1 MKTTRNYCIIYLG
14 KKPDSFCGAKIL
26 ADDILNSPDNTV
38 KLVGFSKR
46 DLLEKDAKILI
57 EILLSGSEVSTFD
70 KIIFIDVVPSN
81 DLLKSCVAISN
92 SVDLFINTILDSA
105 IYDKNLFLKSNIN
118 IFETERP
125 KINSVTKL
133 IFKHIFDTKIETP
146 AIIELI
152 DKAVKSK
159 ESNVYQFYTTIT
171 EKMFDEEY
179 QKDLSGDVT
188 KDVNFFEISAI
199 LNTKLLAT
207 TQKIIK
213 NSCIIKMDDYSIGM
227 FNCPNDYNQLVT
239 KELRT
244 TKTLTH
250 GIACLY
256 SVYNDKS
263 VGLHFKLVDTDIV
276 SESEFNEFCNK
287 FKIKGYNY
295 AGSKNITMMELAEL
309 FK

>member
-1 MKTTRNYCIIYLG
+1 MKAIKNYCIVYLG

-26 ADDILNSPDNTV
+26 ADDLLNSTDNSV

-46 DLLEKDAKILI
+46 DLLEKEVKLLI
-57 EILLSGSEVSTFD
+57 EILLNGSENTMFD

-81 DLLKSCVAISN
+81 ELLKSCVAISN
-92 SVDLFINTILDSA
+92 SVDLFINTVLDSS
-105 IYDKNLFLKSNIN
+105 IYDKKLFLKSDIN

-133 IFKHIFDTKIETP
+133 IFKQIFDNKIETP
-146 AIIELI
+146 AIIDLI

-159 ESNVYQFYTTIT
+159 ESNVYQFYTTLT
-171 EKMFDEEY
+171 EKMFEEEY

-188 KDVNFFEISAI
+188 KEINFFDISTI

-207 TQKIIK
+207 TQKVIK

-227 FNCPNDYNQLVT
+227 FNCPNDYNNLVT
-239 KELRT
+239 KELRSI
-244 TKTLTH
+244 KTLTY

-256 SVYNDKS
+256 SVYNDKT

-276 SESEFNEFCNK
+276 SESEFAEFCNK

-295 AGSKNITMMELAEL
+295 AGSKNISLMELAEL